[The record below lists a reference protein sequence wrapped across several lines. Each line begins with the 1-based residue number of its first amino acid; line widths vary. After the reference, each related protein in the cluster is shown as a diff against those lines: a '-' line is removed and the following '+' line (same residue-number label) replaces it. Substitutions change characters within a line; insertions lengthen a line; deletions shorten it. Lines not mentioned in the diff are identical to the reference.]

1 MRLNRAAILLRMHR
15 RCLSGFVHAGM
26 LAKMAQTARDGG
38 CMGVMASLRSSQ
50 CQQALMC
57 AYLMQVGHRSP
68 PPSIRSQ
75 SPSISKMY
83 CADMDGDVPQLQGE
97 LLLEHP
103 GERVTVAKAGAGGR
117 GNTSF
122 VSGRCVQPLEPTC
135 RR

>member
-1 MRLNRAAILLRMHR
+1 MRIFDAGGAPQPTTIDQIPVAINLK
-15 RCLSGFVHAGM
+15 FE
-26 LAKMAQTARDGG
+26 
-38 CMGVMASLRSSQ
+38 
-50 CQQALMC
+50 
-57 AYLMQVGHRSP
+57 
-68 PPSIRSQ
+68 
-75 SPSISKMY
+75 MY